1 MVDPDAASAVKELYK
16 IYHIGWSRL
25 SGTIRNRTIA
35 SDLTTREREIAKL
48 VAFGYSTKDIASM
61 LFISES
67 TVKQTVLRVVQKT
80 GVKDRSEFSNI
91 L

>member
-1 MVDPDAASAVKELYK
+1 V
-16 IYHIGWSRL
+16 
-25 SGTIRNRTIA
+25 RNRYVA

-48 VAFGYSTKDIASM
+48 VAFGYTSKDIAAM

-80 GVKDRSEFSNI
+80 GVKDRTEFYLI